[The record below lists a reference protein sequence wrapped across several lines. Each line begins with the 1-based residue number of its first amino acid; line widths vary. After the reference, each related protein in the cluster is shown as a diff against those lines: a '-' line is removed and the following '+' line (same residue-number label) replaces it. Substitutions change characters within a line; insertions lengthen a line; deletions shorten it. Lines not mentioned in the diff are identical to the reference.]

1 MYSEH
6 CQTFKI
12 LQNDAQVNQ
21 NFLRTEGSG
30 EEGVGGRDVF
40 VELGHFDKRGPAGKH
55 FGNFSSRYS

>member
-30 EEGVGGRDVF
+30 GEGVGGEGCVCGTRAF
-40 VELGHFDKRGPAGKH
+40 
-55 FGNFSSRYS
+55 